1 MREDSQTPS
10 RRAALRRVAG
20 LATGTLLA
28 GCLGGEVGTTAT
40 ESPDTGTTTET
51 EQPTDTTAETG
62 TTTTSA
68 DHTVGLY
75 TDLYFDPIGLHV
87 EPGDT
92 IAFELVSGAHSATA
106 YHPDNEAVLER
117 RVPQAAKAWDT
128 GTWSETGTVRTAT
141 LAAEGTHDYFCIPHK
156 GVEMIGRIVVGSP
169 GGPATESGNPD
180 GTLPASDRIVSE
192 GSVPYDEW
200 SSESE

>member
-1 MREDSQTPS
+1 MREDRQSPS

-20 LATGTLLA
+20 IATGTLLA
-28 GCLGGEVGTTAT
+28 GCLSGEVGTTAT
-40 ESPDTGTTTET
+40 ESTDTETDPATGTGTMTGTTT
-51 EQPTDTTAETG
+51 P
-62 TTTTSA
+62 SV

-92 IAFELVSGAHSATA
+92 VAFELVSGAHSATA

-117 RVPQAAKAWDT
+117 RVPQDAKAWDT
-128 GTWSETGTVRTAT
+128 GTWSETGTSRTIT
-141 LAAEGTHDYFCIPHK
+141 LEAEGTHDYFCIPHK
-156 GVEMIGRIVVGSP
+156 GVEMVGRIVVGSP
-169 GGPATESGNPD
+169 GGPATASANPD
-180 GTLPASDRIVSE
+180 GKLPASARIVSE

-200 SSESE
+200 ASE